1 MSNGS
6 HSFTARAM
14 DAAGNTG
21 AASGALAV
29 TVDMIAPAVPSITA
43 FSNDTGTVGD
53 GITTD
58 NTLTLTGTAAA
69 GAAVKIYDGATLL
82 GTTTASGGGA
92 WSFDTSTLPIG
103 AHSFTATA
111 TDAAGNTSAASSALS
126 VAIQAVQLAAPVITS
141 FSSDTGIVGDYITS
155 DSTLTLS
162 GTAMANTT
170 VVIYDGASMLGSTS
184 VNSSGNWS
192 YTTSSRS
199 SGLHNFTA
207 TDLDGSGNTSAASS
221 VFAVTVDRTAPNRA
235 VITGFSPDTDTIGD
249 GVTSASAI
257 NLIGTAEANATV
269 RLYEGGQLLGSAVAD
284 DSGDWSFATG
294 ALTSGSHGFTARAV
308 DAAGN
313 VGRSSTT
320 LSVQVTSTTQT
331 GGNSDFLGNDLN
343 NSIITAGGNDNLYGN
358 GGDDYLDGGAGDDIL
373 VGGPGNDTMV
383 GGSGHDLYYVDNPS
397 DIVRESVGGGYDIV
411 HYHASNGGYAL
422 PTGQEIEELRLIGN
436 GPING
441 AGNEFD
447 NLLVGNAYD
456 NQMYGNGGDDTLSG
470 NGGNDLLDGGAG
482 IDTLIGGIG
491 DDIYVVDNV
500 DDEVVEQANAGTDS
514 VSAKVSFTLSD
525 NVENLS
531 LIGPGTLEAHGNALA
546 NNIYGNAWNNLLDG
560 GGGADF
566 MAGGAGD
573 DAYFVD
579 DANDIIW
586 EAPGAGGDTAVS
598 TVSFKLNAGSE
609 IETLVLLDSG
619 GTINGWGNEFNN
631 LLQGN
636 NWDNMLNGWGG
647 DDALVGRGGADRFVM
662 TDGGGGDTIVDF
674 IRAQGDKVDLRQVS
688 SAHSFSDLQMVD
700 HGNYT
705 TITWGTTDS
714 VTVIGLHPN
723 QLNSSDFLF
732 V

>member
-1 MSNGS
+1 
-6 HSFTARAM
+6 
-14 DAAGNTG
+14 
-21 AASGALAV
+21 
-29 TVDMIAPAVPSITA
+29 
-43 FSNDTGTVGD
+43 
-53 GITTD
+53 
-58 NTLTLTGTAAA
+58 
-69 GAAVKIYDGATLL
+69 
-82 GTTTASGGGA
+82 
-92 WSFDTSTLPIG
+92 
-103 AHSFTATA
+103 
-111 TDAAGNTSAASSALS
+111 
-126 VAIQAVQLAAPVITS
+126 
-141 FSSDTGIVGDYITS
+141 
-155 DSTLTLS
+155 
-162 GTAMANTT
+162 
-170 VVIYDGASMLGSTS
+170 
-184 VNSSGNWS
+184 
-192 YTTSSRS
+192 
-199 SGLHNFTA
+199 
-207 TDLDGSGNTSAASS
+207 
-221 VFAVTVDRTAPNRA
+221 
-235 VITGFSPDTDTIGD
+235 
-249 GVTSASAI
+249 
-257 NLIGTAEANATV
+257 
-269 RLYEGGQLLGSAVAD
+269 
-284 DSGDWSFATG
+284 
-294 ALTSGSHGFTARAV
+294 
-308 DAAGN
+308 
-313 VGRSSTT
+313 
-320 LSVQVTSTTQT
+320 
-331 GGNSDFLGNDLN
+331 
-343 NSIITAGGNDNLYGN
+343 
-358 GGDDYLDGGAGDDIL
+358 
-373 VGGPGNDTMV
+373 
-383 GGSGHDLYYVDNPS
+383 
-397 DIVRESVGGGYDIV
+397 
-411 HYHASNGGYAL
+411 
-422 PTGQEIEELRLIGN
+422 
-436 GPING
+436 
-441 AGNEFD
+441 
-447 NLLVGNAYD
+447 LLVGNAYD

-636 NWDNMLNGWGG
+636 NWDNVLNGWGG